1 MSIQRFENEDFLTYA
16 ERLISHRLDY
26 DLDKVE
32 IYELLY
38 GEQVSP
44 DHARKCL
51 TNLERTIEES
61 KKYNIDKQIHKD
73 FNDKDFDA
81 DLKTKK
87 NIIELNKDGSQSS
100 ERIIVMCNEES
111 KNPDFLMEAHGYNP
125 QCWELVSA
133 RNNLWQVYSKEDK
146 IQTLYSSK
154 IVVKPRTEYCWNV
167 EDIQKLFD
175 GLKTNYQNK
184 INVLP
189 QHYSDNGNMLVVPIA
204 DFHYNLIADK
214 FSTGNDYNTEI
225 AKECYYN
232 TLNDIINRIQNKK
245 FEKVLFVVGNDFI
258 NADNINGSTTKGTPQ
273 DNNTLWF
280 SAIKEATQL
289 VINGVDILA
298 NIAPVD
304 VVYVPSNHDL
314 HSMFG
319 IMQTVQAWYRNDKN
333 VTVDGSPL
341 FRKYYR
347 FGNTLLNFAH
357 DMKVKDALELVT
369 SEAKQ
374 HWSDCTHI
382 ISMLA
387 HLHQDMEYAKQG
399 YLEVRRLPTISGW
412 SRWSNNSGYIQSERK
427 NQTFIINKD
436 KGIMDILNTILD

>member
-133 RNNLWQVYSKEDK
+133 RNNCGKY
-146 IQTLYSSK
+146 IQRSNS
-154 IVVKPRTEYCWNV
+154 
-167 EDIQKLFD
+167 
-175 GLKTNYQNK
+175 
-184 INVLP
+184 
-189 QHYSDNGNMLVVPIA
+189 
-204 DFHYNLIADK
+204 NLI
-214 FSTGNDYNTEI
+214 F
-225 AKECYYN
+225 
-232 TLNDIINRIQNKK
+232 
-245 FEKVLFVVGNDFI
+245 
-258 NADNINGSTTKGTPQ
+258 
-273 DNNTLWF
+273 
-280 SAIKEATQL
+280 
-289 VINGVDILA
+289 
-298 NIAPVD
+298 
-304 VVYVPSNHDL
+304 
-314 HSMFG
+314 
-319 IMQTVQAWYRNDKN
+319 
-333 VTVDGSPL
+333 
-341 FRKYYR
+341 
-347 FGNTLLNFAH
+347 
-357 DMKVKDALELVT
+357 
-369 SEAKQ
+369 
-374 HWSDCTHI
+374 
-382 ISMLA
+382 
-387 HLHQDMEYAKQG
+387 
-399 YLEVRRLPTISGW
+399 
-412 SRWSNNSGYIQSERK
+412 
-427 NQTFIINKD
+427 
-436 KGIMDILNTILD
+436 